1 MALTRAER
9 ERISD
14 NRMKIRSVAN
24 SLSHLDPA
32 KIDDFGA
39 IQDCLED
46 AEKNLTGALER
57 SNSPGSEKQGG

>member
-14 NRMKIRSVAN
+14 NRLKIRSVAN
-24 SLSHLDPA
+24 SLAHLDPS
-32 KIDDFGA
+32 KIDDFDA

-46 AEKNLTGALER
+46 AEKNLTGALE
-57 SNSPGSEKQGG
+57 GSDPAGGEKKQG